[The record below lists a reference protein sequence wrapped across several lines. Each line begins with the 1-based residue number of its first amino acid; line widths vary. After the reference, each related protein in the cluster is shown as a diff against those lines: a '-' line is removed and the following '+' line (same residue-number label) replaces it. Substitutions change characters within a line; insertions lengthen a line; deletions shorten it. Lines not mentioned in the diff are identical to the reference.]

1 MRSLLSRKVLG
12 SAAVLSVAALCAG
25 HVACSREPTAV
36 IVAVTT
42 DMVVDGDLDEL
53 GLYVGVAGE
62 IKTSLRTPTSAD
74 QPAKLPGTLSI
85 LQPSDASTPIHV
97 RVAGYKNG
105 SLKVVRDAITTVPS
119 GQLSLLRVPL
129 SWLAA
134 THKPAG
140 AGPTTQTA
148 GTAGN
153 VKIRAV
159 PGDNSFSEFDSF
171 FPGYVSPCAQGQTSA
186 DGECVDAT
194 AILQKV
200 SSGDLVREVYGGA
213 LGVDANGVAEGGT
226 CFDVETCFAN
236 EQTLKQADY
245 QNCKVTIPAGLSG
258 PKTVNFAVVR
268 DVASGCTGKAC
279 FAPLDWD
286 GKYDEGTSTFTF
298 APQVCKRI
306 GAADKTIASTRIAV
320 ATNCDA
326 KIASRP
332 RCNGL
337 FGAVR
342 DKAPSDPNRAPYY
355 SGEDPNPNDGAPVAL
370 PDGSPPDVSTPD
382 AADAAPPGPMLLA
395 TLTQVQRPRKLA
407 VANDRLWVRGAV
419 GLGFVDARG
428 PAAPAQFAPLPAIA
442 GNAADDGTKQV
453 DLVLRGNEACAGSL
467 GTPGHI
473 WCYNLTV
480 PGVTREVPDGM
491 IGLFSFDSQL
501 GYVYPSG
508 QFFSIGFTEGS
519 IQLPVNGG
527 LNGIHSTATGRA
539 VVSITFST
547 GMSSVAI
554 TAAAV
559 TAGVNVP
566 ASPYGAAPTGY
577 RAFTGR
583 VGCTSNATEAFCA
596 LSDPTTLTGAIARRG
611 LADTTAALLAIV
623 TSTSVPYTTGD
634 VSAGLAADDNFVY
647 WGGGSMGPMAISTCK
662 TRPVTAKALFP
673 TAGAQDNTTYA
684 VARAGTKLFFATN
697 DGRVYSM
704 DPPAAEPCP

>member
-1 MRSLLSRKVLG
+1 MALPILHRRATCALAL
-12 SAAVLSVAALCAG
+12 VAAGLCAG

-129 SWLAA
+129 SWLAS

-159 PGDNSFSEFDSF
+159 PGDNSFSEFASF

-194 AILQKV
+194 AVLQKI

-213 LGVDANGVAEGGT
+213 LGVDSNGVAEGGT
-226 CFDVETCFAN
+226 CFDVEACFAN
-236 EQTLKQADY
+236 EQTLKEADY

-268 DVASGCTGKAC
+268 NDATGCTGKAC

-326 KIASRP
+326 KMASRP

-342 DKAPSDPNRAPYY
+342 DKGPSDPNRAPYY
-355 SGEDPNPNDGAPVAL
+355 SAEPPNPNDGAPVVL
-370 PDGSPPDVSTPD
+370 PDAGPAD
-382 AADAAPPGPMLLA
+382 ANKPDAAPPGPLLLA
-395 TLTQVQRPRKLA
+395 TLSQLQRPRKLA
-407 VANDRLWVRGAV
+407 VANDRVWIRGDI
-419 GLGFVDARG
+419 GLAFTDARG
-428 PAAPAQFAPLPAIA
+428 PSTPEQIMLPSAGGIQDTGGVGVSLAAAGNSACTSHVIVQKTGRWCYTLSSALVTKGINYVGGVASNGGQIVTAAPVELELETPVSSSRPLFNLPSPAVVA
-442 GNAADDGTKQV
+442 GAAFTPLNRLLLAYITNEPSLRITLNDLTAADQPT
-453 DLVLRGNEACAGSL
+453 
-467 GTPGHI
+467 
-473 WCYNLTV
+473 
-480 PGVTREVPDGM
+480 
-491 IGLFSFDSQL
+491 
-501 GYVYPSG
+501 
-508 QFFSIGFTEGS
+508 
-519 IQLPVNGG
+519 
-527 LNGIHSTATGRA
+527 GI
-539 VVSITFST
+539 FST
-547 GMSSVAI
+547 F
-554 TAAAV
+554 
-559 TAGVNVP
+559 P
-566 ASPYGAAPTGY
+566 APYDNHQSQIDIAT
-577 RAFTGR
+577 
-583 VGCTSNATEAFCA
+583 NATEAFFT
-596 LSDPTTLTGAIARRG
+596 LSDAGTGAIFRKRY
-611 LADTTAALLAIV
+611 ADAGPTPGILLTSNQVPAPSGSGV
-623 TSTSVPYTTGD
+623 GSTS
-634 VSAGLAADDNFVY
+634 LAADANYVY
-647 WGGGSMGPMAISTCK
+647 WGGGAAGPMAVSTCIA
-662 TRPVTAKALFP
+662 RAVTPKALFP

-684 VARAGTKLFFATN
+684 VARAGTKLYFATN